1 MLKPRKGF
9 TRYTPEDFNTRGKR
23 ALAGSSRMASL
34 EDDDVNDE
42 EEEAPELV
50 ARPRR
55 KKITSKRG
63 RGGNTTR

>member
-9 TRYTPEDFNTRGKR
+9 KRYTPEDYNTRGKR

-42 EEEAPELV
+42 EEEAPV
-50 ARPRR
+50 AHPTR

>member
-1 MLKPRKGF
+1 
-9 TRYTPEDFNTRGKR
+9 
-23 ALAGSSRMASL
+23 MASL

-42 EEEAPELV
+42 EEEAPEPV

>member
-9 TRYTPEDFNTRGKR
+9 TQYTPEDFNTRGKR

-42 EEEAPELV
+42 EEEVPV
-50 ARPRR
+50 ARPTR

>member
-9 TRYTPEDFNTRGKR
+9 TRYTPEDFTTRGKR

-34 EDDDVNDE
+34 EDDDVSD
-42 EEEAPELV
+42 EEEAPEPV
-50 ARPRR
+50 APPRR